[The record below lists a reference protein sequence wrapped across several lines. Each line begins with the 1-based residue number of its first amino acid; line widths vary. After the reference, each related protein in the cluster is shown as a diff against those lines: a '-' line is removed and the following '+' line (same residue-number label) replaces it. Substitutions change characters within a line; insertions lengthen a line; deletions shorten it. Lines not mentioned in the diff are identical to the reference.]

1 MAKRR
6 DWRKIK
12 WDEVLPDGSTVVRV
26 KLSDSRIPPGHK
38 LFGRRLEQLAGLLKN
53 ARKAHED
60 AVHRNELKKTRPL
73 PFGKR
78 AFEKSVDRIVKRPVN
93 QRKVRAALSEVNVD
107 SIHAIGCD
115 EDNTAQAGTAETS
128 S

>member
-6 DWRKIK
+6 DWRRIK

-26 KLSDSRIPPGHK
+26 KLSDSTCPPGHK
-38 LFGRRLEQLAGLLKN
+38 IFGRRLEQLAGLLKN

-60 AVHRNELKKTRPL
+60 AVHRNELKKTKPL
-73 PFGKR
+73 PFK
-78 AFEKSVDRIVKRPVN
+78 
-93 QRKVRAALSEVNVD
+93 QRMSAAAGSQE
-107 SIHAIGCD
+107 H
-115 EDNTAQAGTAETS
+115 EPAQAGTAETS